1 MTTQRIRTIHTIT
14 LFFLD
19 TVLTMAAFVL
29 AYKLRVAVDWP
40 APLVRVVPL
49 SDYIGLLVIHVL
61 AVLAMLGFYRQYYIP
76 RAVSRVDMLYYVF
89 AAVSIGTMMGVAVS
103 SFLFKTDESILNYP
117 RAMIAYAWLFSIILL
132 IVGRL
137 LHQLLRSWL
146 QKKGWGKDRLLIVG
160 SGDTAR
166 SIIQR
171 IQWTPRLGYEM
182 IGIVAGTRQ
191 KKKIKGVPIVGQPQN
206 LPDLI
211 EKYAIDEVIIAM
223 PEKGHREIVRV
234 ISYCERGRVSI
245 KIFPDVFQFI
255 TSDAGIDELGGL
267 PLLSVRDF
275 AFRGY
280 LLIFKRLMDVIGAM
294 FGLVFLGPLMLLT
307 AVAIKLESPGPAFFV
322 QERMGLDGKPFMM
335 IKFRSMR
342 KDAEK
347 YGPGWTVDNDPR
359 QTKLGKLIRRIEVDE
374 LPNLINV
381 FLGEMSLV
389 GPRPEQAHYVAQFRE
404 RVPRYMDR
412 HREKGGMTGWAQVNG
427 LRGDTSIA
435 ERTKYDLWYSENWS
449 IWLDIKILIR
459 TVWQI
464 IYERR
469 SSDPIPQEEVVTP
482 IETGKLDLAKVETAV
497 APTNGHELPRNPPE
511 FSPIPPSS
519 SES

>member
-1 MTTQRIRTIHTIT
+1 MTTQRIRTIQTIT

-19 TVLTMAAFVL
+19 AVLTTVAFVL
-29 AYKLRVAVDWP
+29 AYKVRVSIDWP
-40 APLVRVVPL
+40 APLVRVVDL
-49 SDYIGLLVIHVL
+49 ADYAGLLVLHVI
-61 AVLAMLGFYRQYYIP
+61 AVLAFLGVYRQYYIP
-76 RAVSRVDMLYYVF
+76 RSVSRVDMLYYVF
-89 AAVSIGTMMGVAVS
+89 AAVSIGTMMGVALS
-103 SFLFKTDESILNYP
+103 SFLFKTNETILNYP
-117 RAMIAYAWLFSIILL
+117 RAMIIYAWLFTIILL
-132 IVGRL
+132 VIGRV
-137 LHQLLRSWL
+137 LHQLLREWL
-146 QKKGWGKDRLLIVG
+146 KNHGWGKDRLLIVG

-166 SIIQR
+166 SIVQR
-171 IQWTPRLGYEM
+171 ILWSPQLGYEL
-182 IGIVAGTRQ
+182 IGIVNGTRQ
-191 KKKIKGVPIVGQPQN
+191 KKKIQGVPIIGRPQD

-211 EKYAIDEVIIAM
+211 EKHNIDEVIIAM

-255 TSDAGIDELGGL
+255 TSDAGIDQLGGL

-275 AFRGY
+275 AFRSY
-280 LLIFKRLMDVIGAM
+280 LFIFKRLIDILGSA

-347 YGPGWTVDNDPR
+347 HGPGWTVANDPR
-359 QTKLGKLIRRIEVDE
+359 QTKLGRLIRRIEVDE

-389 GPRPEQAHYVAQFRE
+389 GPRPEQAHYVDQFRQ

-427 LRGDTSIA
+427 LRGNTSIT

-459 TVWQI
+459 TLWQI
-464 IYERR
+464 VFDQQETHDEDESTNATDDIHNLGVMTETAL
-469 SSDPIPQEEVVTP
+469 SNSNGHEATTGSPEFPPIPQS
-482 IETGKLDLAKVETAV
+482 D
-497 APTNGHELPRNPPE
+497 
-511 FSPIPPSS
+511 
-519 SES
+519 

>member
-19 TVLTMAAFVL
+19 AVLTTAAFVL
-29 AYKLRVAVDWP
+29 AYKLRVGLDWP
-40 APLVRVVPL
+40 APLVQVVEL
-49 SDYIGLLVIHVL
+49 SDYSGLLVVHVL
-61 AVLAMLGFYRQYYIP
+61 AILALLGFYRQYYIP

-103 SFLFKTDESILNYP
+103 SFLFKTDDSIINYP
-117 RAMIAYAWLFSIILL
+117 RAMIAYAWLFTIILL
-132 IVGRL
+132 VIGRI

-146 QKKGWGKDRLLIVG
+146 QTKGWGKDRLLIVG

-171 IQWTPRLGYEM
+171 IQWTPQLGYELV
-182 IGIVAGTRQ
+182 GIVDGTRQ
-191 KKKIKGVPIVGQPQN
+191 KKKIQGIPIMGRPQD
-206 LPDLI
+206 LPKLI
-211 EKYAIDEVIIAM
+211 EKHAIDEVIIAM
-223 PEKGHREIVRV
+223 PEKGHREIVHV

-245 KIFPDVFQFI
+245 KIFPDIFQFI

-280 LLIFKRLMDVIGAM
+280 LLIFKRLMDVVGAM
-294 FGLVFLGPLMLLT
+294 FGLIFLGPIMLLT

-347 YGPGWTVDNDPR
+347 HGPGWTVDNDPR
-359 QTKLGKLIRRIEVDE
+359 QTKLGKLIRRIEIDE

-381 FLGEMSLV
+381 ALGEMSLV
-389 GPRPEQAHYVAQFRE
+389 GPRPEQAHYVDQFRE

-449 IWLDIKILIR
+449 IWLDIKIVIR
-459 TVWQI
+459 TIWQI
-464 IYERR
+464 AFERH
-469 SSDPIPQEEVVTP
+469 SSDPLSDGAGSSIGD
-482 IETGKLDLAKVETAV
+482 TGPLDLAKIETAV
-497 APTNGHELPRNPPE
+497 SPNNGHEFPTNTPELSPVPPG
-511 FSPIPPSS
+511 SPDS
-519 SES
+519 

>member
-19 TVLTMAAFVL
+19 AILITAAFVW
-29 AYKLRVAVDWP
+29 AYKLRVAFDWP
-40 APLVRVVPL
+40 APLARVVPL
-49 SDYIGLLVIHVL
+49 SDYGGLLFVHVL
-61 AVLAMLGFYRQYYIP
+61 AVLALLFFFRQYYLP

-103 SFLFKTDESILNYP
+103 SFIFKTDASILNYP
-117 RAMIAYAWLFSIILL
+117 RAMIAYAWLFTIVLL
-132 IVGRL
+132 VMDRL
-137 LHQLLRSWL
+137 LHQLFRSWL
-146 QKKGWGKDRLLIVG
+146 QKHGWGKDRLLIVG
-160 SGDTAR
+160 TGDTAR

-171 IQWTPRLGYEM
+171 IQWSPQLGYELV
-182 IGIVAGTRQ
+182 GIVNGARQ
-191 KKKIKGVPIVGQPQN
+191 KKKIEGVPVLGQPED

-211 EKYAIDEVIIAM
+211 EEHGIDEVIIAM

-255 TSDAGIDELGGL
+255 TSDAGIDQLGGL

-280 LLIFKRLMDVIGAM
+280 LLIFKRLMDMIGAGV
-294 FGLVFLGPLMLLT
+294 GLVILSPLMFLT

-347 YGPGWTVDNDPR
+347 YGPGWTVDDDPR
-359 QTKLGKLIRRIEVDE
+359 QTKLGKLIRRIEIDE

-381 FLGEMSLV
+381 FIGEMSLV
-389 GPRPEQAHYVAQFRE
+389 GPRPEQAHYVEQFRE

-412 HREKGGMTGWAQVNG
+412 HQEKGGMTGWAQVNG

-449 IWLDIKILIR
+449 IWLDFKILIR
-459 TVWQI
+459 TLWEIVF
-464 IYERR
+464 ERQEAGAAKKR
-469 SSDPIPQEEVVTP
+469 AAEATIEMSSLE
-482 IETGKLDLAKVETAV
+482 LLTADE
-497 APTNGHELPRNPPE
+497 AQPHTNGHDFVPR
-511 FSPIPPSS
+511 S
-519 SES
+519 SEFTAIHQSSPKS

>member
-19 TVLTMAAFVL
+19 AVLVTAAFIL
-29 AYKLRVAVDWP
+29 AHKLRVAVDWP
-40 APLVRVVPL
+40 APLARIVPL
-49 SDYIGLLVIHVL
+49 SDYAGLLVVHVL
-61 AVLAMLGFYRQYYIP
+61 AVLTLLVFYRQYYLP

-89 AAVSIGTMMGVAVS
+89 VAVSIGTMMGVAVS
-103 SFLFKTDESILNYP
+103 SFIFKTDESILNYP
-117 RAMIAYAWLFSIILL
+117 RAMIAYAWLLTIVLL
-132 IVGRL
+132 AMGRV
-137 LHQLLRSWL
+137 LHQLFRNWL
-146 QKKGWGKDRLLIVG
+146 QQHGWGKDRLLIVG
-160 SGDTAR
+160 TGDTAR

-171 IQWTPRLGYEM
+171 IQWSPQLGYELV
-182 IGIVAGTRQ
+182 GIVNGARQ
-191 KKKIKGVPIVGQPQN
+191 RKKIEGVPVVGQPED

-211 EKYAIDEVIIAM
+211 EKHSINEVIIAM

-255 TSDAGIDELGGL
+255 TSDAGIDQLGGL

-280 LLIFKRLMDVIGAM
+280 LLIFKRLMDMIGAG
-294 FGLVFLGPLMLLT
+294 FGLVILSPLMLLT

-322 QERMGLDGKPFMM
+322 QERMGLDGRPFMM

-342 KDAEK
+342 RDAEK
-347 YGPGWTVDNDPR
+347 HGPGWTVNNDPR
-359 QTKLGKLIRRIEVDE
+359 QTKLGKLIRRIEIDE

-381 FLGEMSLV
+381 FMGEMSLV
-389 GPRPEQAHYVAQFRE
+389 GPRPEQAHYVEQFRQ

-412 HREKGGMTGWAQVNG
+412 HHEKGGMTGWAQVNG
-427 LRGDTSIA
+427 LRGDTSIK
-435 ERTKYDLWYSENWS
+435 ERTKYDLWYSEHWS

-459 TVWQI
+459 TLWQI
-464 IYERR
+464 VFERHEESPAKEQLSEAIIDR
-469 SSDPIPQEEVVTP
+469 SSLEQITAEE
-482 IETGKLDLAKVETAV
+482 ARSHA
-497 APTNGHELPRNPPE
+497 NGHEFAHNSPE
-511 FSPIPPSS
+511 FTSIHESSPKS
-519 SES
+519 

>member
-1 MTTQRIRTIHTIT
+1 MTTQRIRTIHTLT

-19 TVLTMAAFVL
+19 AVLITAAFVL
-29 AYKLRVAVDWP
+29 AHRLRTAVPWP
-40 APLVRVVPL
+40 APLVRVVGL
-49 SDYIGLLVIHVL
+49 SDYAGLMVVHVL
-61 AVLAMLGFYRQYYIP
+61 AVLALLVFFRQYYIP
-76 RAVSRVDMLYYVF
+76 RSVSRVDMLYYVF

-117 RAMIAYAWLFSIILL
+117 RAMIAYAWLFTIVLL
-132 IVGRL
+132 VVGRIC
-137 LHQLLRSWL
+137 HQAWRSWL
-146 QKKGWGKDRLLIVG
+146 QSRGWGKDRLLIVG
-160 SGDTAR
+160 TGDTAR

-171 IQWTPRLGYEM
+171 IQWTPQLGYELV
-182 IGIVAGTRQ
+182 GLVNGSRQ
-191 KKKIKGVPIVGQPQN
+191 KRKIEGVPVLGQPED

-211 EKYAIDEVIIAM
+211 DQHAIDEVIIAM

-245 KIFPDVFQFI
+245 KIFPDIFQFI
-255 TSDAGIDELGGL
+255 TSDAGIDQLGGL

-280 LLIFKRLMDVIGAM
+280 LLIFKRIMDIISA
-294 FGLVFLGPLMLLT
+294 GLGLIFLSPLMFLT

-342 KDAEK
+342 KDAEQH
-347 YGPGWTVDNDPR
+347 GPGWTIQNDPR

-381 FLGEMSLV
+381 FIGEMSLV
-389 GPRPEQAHYVAQFRE
+389 GPRPEQAHYVERFRE

-427 LRGDTSIA
+427 LRGDTSIT

-449 IWLDIKILIR
+449 IWLDIKIVIR
-459 TVWQI
+459 TLWQI
-464 IYERR
+464 VFEREEQPE
-469 SSDPIPQEEVVTP
+469 PI
-482 IETGKLDLAKVETAV
+482 
-497 APTNGHELPRNPPE
+497 APEIGTTELLPFEAMPKNQNGHDMISSPE
-511 FSPIPPSS
+511 FSGIPHSS
-519 SES
+519 PEP